1 MKPLDCILLICLFG
15 SFSVM
20 LLLAYIAFAADAII
34 LRKRNSHQDII

>member
-20 LLLAYIAFAADAII
+20 LLLAYIAFAADARYEGV
-34 LRKRNSHQDII
+34 RKEQK